1 LGGKGEKEGGGRET
15 KRHKNEKERRER
27 IPLSFSILLLSI
39 LLTIQNLFIIL
50 QYNLE

>member
-1 LGGKGEKEGGGRET
+1 VVRERKRGERET

-39 LLTIQNLFIIL
+39 LLTIHNLFIIL
-50 QYNLE
+50 QYNSE